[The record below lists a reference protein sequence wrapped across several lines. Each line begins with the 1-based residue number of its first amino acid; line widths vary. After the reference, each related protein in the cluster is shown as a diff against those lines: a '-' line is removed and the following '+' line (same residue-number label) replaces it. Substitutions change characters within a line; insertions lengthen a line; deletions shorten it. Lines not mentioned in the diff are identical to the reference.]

1 MSERKSTNGRDGEK
15 RLIHACLAANELT
28 AERIPAAERL
38 DRELG
43 QQQARRLV
51 DLLTRRSEL
60 MRAA

>member
-1 MSERKSTNGRDGEK
+1 MSETKSSHGRDGDK
-15 RLIHACLAANELT
+15 RLIHACLAANELS

-51 DLLTRRSEL
+51 DLLTPRSEL
-60 MRAA
+60 MHAA